1 MRLFLQIFTLWLGT
15 SALCRAQAVASALP
29 MDSVS
34 QKVTYR
40 GTIILAGASRA
51 DLYWRARQW
60 LARDLGLP
68 SQDLVL
74 DSPERGELIAN
85 YHSVCDQHHFLLT
98 RIPYD
103 VRRTLTIRVEDG
115 RIKYEMTNFTA
126 RNRTHSA
133 QYGALES
140 PDGFRLLSGYV
151 QRVATAE
158 ISSLLRT
165 MQSSS
170 GS

>member
-1 MRLFLQIFTLWLGT
+1 MRRFFQLMTFWLGM
-15 SALCRAQAVASALP
+15 SALCLAQAVPSALP
-29 MDSVS
+29 IDSVS
-34 QKVTYR
+34 QKITYR
-40 GTIILAGASRA
+40 GAVMLPGASRA

-68 SQDLVL
+68 RQDLVL

-115 RIKYEMTNFTA
+115 LLKYEMTNFTA

-133 QYGALES
+133 QYSAVES
-140 PDGFRLLSGYV
+140 PDGFRLLSDYV
-151 QRVATAE
+151 QKVATAE
-158 ISSLLRT
+158 ISSLVRAIKL
-165 MQSSS
+165 SS